1 MNTEEIFINADELPQ
16 PLSDEKLY
24 KLVQEAHEGSK
35 ESMNKLITHN
45 ILLVLYEVR
54 NKFRTVN
61 YDKKELV
68 SIGIFGLIKAVNT
81 FDLSRKFKFSSYAVK
96 LIDNEILQFLKK
108 LKRNQSIDSLDEAIY
123 RNENDTERK
132 LKDKLSDNNDLVE
145 NYEKEETNRII
156 RKVVEKLPDL
166 EREIIMLSFGFY
178 DYKIYT
184 QSEIAHRF
192 NISQSNVSRLIKRIV
207 KKLGTIIESKGV
219 ISLYFK
225 QEEVDRE
232 EELEEVRKL

>member
-1 MNTEEIFINADELPQ
+1 
-16 PLSDEKLY
+16 
-24 KLVQEAHEGSK
+24 
-35 ESMNKLITHN
+35 MNKLITHN

-81 FDLSRKFKFSSYAVK
+81 YDLSRKFKFSSYAVK

-108 LKRNQSIDSLDEAIY
+108 LKRDQNIDSLDEAIY
-123 RNENDTERK
+123 RNENDRERK

-156 RKVVEKLPDL
+156 RKVVEKLPNL

-178 DYKIYT
+178 DDKIYT